1 MGGSELETPIAE
13 TGTTPASHAR
23 PAAAWPRRWAW
34 PVLFVAAGLALFAAY
49 LRQAQTVP
57 VMSDGASNAL
67 QAWDLL
73 HGNVLLRGWTM
84 SDVSFYTTEIPQ
96 YMLVELAHGLN
107 ADVVHIA
114 AAMSYTLLV
123 LGAALLARGRS
134 SGREGAVRM
143 LVAAGIML
151 APSLGT
157 GTVTLL
163 SNPDHT
169 GTQVPMLVIWL
180 ILDRVGPGG
189 TPPPKPPPLLGGSL
203 FPQTPS
209 APPNPPARREWWV
222 PAAVTV
228 LLAWVQVGD
237 PLVLYE
243 GVVPLALVCAIRILR
258 RRGSLAENWYE
269 LSLAAGAV
277 VSAGV
282 AWVAL
287 KVINRLGG
295 FAGRP
300 PAVAFAHLD
309 HLPANAWVTVQSVL
323 LLFGADFAGGQR
335 AAHIGLAVV
344 HLAGVALAAWAVGRA
359 LRRFGTEDLV
369 VQVLTV
375 ALIVLLAAY
384 VVRGN
389 PNVRGSTH
397 EIAGVLPIGAV
408 LAGRLLGGTLARGRL
423 LIPALAVILGCYA
436 GIEVHN
442 AVQPRPSD
450 PNAQVAAWLTA
461 HHLTYGL
468 GDYWN
473 ANAMTVDGA
482 NRVQVRSVS
491 RIGDKLVYRPW
502 ESENSWYDPAQH
514 NATFLVTPGPA
525 NACSPGTPAGWEAA
539 ARGTFGPPSGTY
551 RVAGFIILV
560 WHKNLLPDLTT
571 KPPHGPV
578 QC

>member
-1 MGGSELETPIAE
+1 MGGSELETPVAE
-13 TGTTPASHAR
+13 AGTAPASHPRSTA
-23 PAAAWPRRWAW
+23 PWARRWAW

-84 SDVSFYTTEIPQ
+84 SDVSFYTTELPQ
-96 YMLVELAHGLN
+96 YALVELAHGLN

-123 LGAALLARGRS
+123 LGAALLARGHAA
-134 SGREGAVRM
+134 GREGAVRM

-169 GTQVPMLVIWL
+169 GTQVPVLVIWL
-180 ILDRVGPGG
+180 ILDRAGPGG
-189 TPPPKPPPLLGGSL
+189 TTPPKPPPSLGGSRS
-203 FPQTPS
+203 PQTPS
-209 APPNPPARREWWV
+209 APLGWV
-222 PAAVTV
+222 PIVVVTV

-243 GVVPLALVCAIRILR
+243 AVVPLVLVCAIRIVR
-258 RRGSLAENWYE
+258 RRGSLADNWYE
-269 LSLAAGAV
+269 LALAGGAIISAGA
-277 VSAGV
+277 

-287 KVINRLGG
+287 KLINRLGG
-295 FAGRP
+295 FAVRP
-300 PAVAFAHLD
+300 PAVALAHVG
-309 HLPANAWVTVQSVL
+309 HLPSNVWVAVQSVL
-323 LLFGADFAGGQR
+323 LLFGADFSGQQNG
-335 AAHIGLAVV
+335 AQVGIAVV
-344 HLAGVALAAWAVGRA
+344 HLAGVALAVWAVGRA
-359 LRRFGTEDLV
+359 LRRFGTQDLV

-384 VVRGN
+384 VVRGT
-389 PNVRGSTH
+389 PNVAGSAH
-397 EIAGVLPIGAV
+397 EIAGVLPFGAV
-408 LAGRLLGGTLARGRL
+408 LAGRLLAGTLARARV
-423 LIPALAVILGCYA
+423 LIPALALVLGCYA

-442 AVQPRPSD
+442 TVQPRPSD
-450 PNAQVAAWLTA
+450 PNAQVAAWLA
-461 HHLTYGL
+461 ANHLRYGL

-473 ANAMTVDGA
+473 ANAMTVDSR
-482 NRVQVRSVS
+482 NQVQVRYVS
-491 RIGDKLVYRPW
+491 RIGGKLVQRPW
-502 ESENSWYDPAQH
+502 ESESSWYDPAQH
-514 NATFLVTPGPA
+514 DATFLVTPGPA
-525 NACSPGTPAGWEAA
+525 SACSPRTPAGWEAA
-539 ARGTFGPPSGTY
+539 ARATFGPPSGTY
-551 RVAGFIILV
+551 QVAGFVILV
-560 WHKNLLPDLTT
+560 WHKNLLPELSTAA
-571 KPPHGPV
+571 PHGPI

>member
-1 MGGSELETPIAE
+1 MTSAGQYEERTMGGSEVETPVTAA
-13 TGTTPASHAR
+13 GTTPGSHGR
-23 PAAAWPRRWAW
+23 PAAPWSRRRAW
-34 PVLFVAAGLALFAAY
+34 PVLFAAAGLALFAAY

-96 YMLVELAHGLN
+96 YMLVVLAHGLN

-123 LGAALLARGRS
+123 LGAAVLARGRA

-169 GTQVPMLVIWL
+169 GTAVPMLVIWL
-180 ILDRVGPGG
+180 ILDR
-189 TPPPKPPPLLGGSL
+189 
-203 FPQTPS
+203 
-209 APPNPPARREWWV
+209 ARPRWWV
-222 PAAVTV
+222 PVLV
-228 LLAWVQVGD
+228 SLLLAWVQVGD

-243 GVVPLALVCAIRILR
+243 GVVPLVAVCAIRIVR
-258 RRGSLAENWYE
+258 RRGGLADNWYE
-269 LSLAAGAV
+269 LALAGGAL
-277 VSAGV
+277 VSAGM
-282 AWVAL
+282 AWLAL
-287 KVINRLGG
+287 KVIHRLGG
-295 FAGRP
+295 FAVRP
-300 PAVAFAHLD
+300 PSVAFAHVA
-309 HLPANAWVTVQSVL
+309 HLPSNVWVAAQSVL
-323 LLFGADFAGGQR
+323 LLFGADFSGEQNGAQ
-335 AAHIGLAVV
+335 IGIALV
-344 HLAGVALAAWAVGRA
+344 HLAGVALAAWAFGRA
-359 LRRFGTEDLV
+359 LRRFGTQDLV

-375 ALIVLLAAY
+375 TLIVLLAAY

-389 PNVRGSTH
+389 PNVSGSAH
-397 EIAGVLPIGAV
+397 EIAAVLPIGAV

-423 LIPALAVILGCYA
+423 LIPALALVLGCYA

-442 AVQPRPSD
+442 AVQPRPAD
-450 PNAQVAAWLTA
+450 PNAQVAAWLAA
-461 HHLTYGL
+461 HHLSYGL

-473 ANAMTVDGA
+473 ANAMTVDGD
-482 NRVQVRSVS
+482 NQVQVRYVS
-491 RIGDKLVYRPW
+491 RIGDTLVQRPW
-502 ESENSWYDPAQH
+502 ESESSWYDPARH
-514 NATFLVTPGPA
+514 DATFLVTPGPA
-525 NACSPGTPAGWEAA
+525 GVCSPGTPAGWEAA
-539 ARGTFGPPSGTY
+539 ARATFGPPSGTY
-551 RVAGFIILV
+551 QVAGFTILV
-560 WHKNLLPDLTT
+560 WHKNLLRDLATE
-571 KPPHGPV
+571 PPHGPI

>member
-123 LGAALLARGRS
+123 LGAALLARGRAA
-134 SGREGAVRM
+134 GREGAVRM

-157 GTVTLL
+157 ATVTLL

-180 ILDRVGPGG
+180 IIDTDAQRR
-189 TPPPKPPPLLGGSL
+189 
-203 FPQTPS
+203 
-209 APPNPPARREWWV
+209 ARWWV
-222 PAAVTV
+222 PATAAA

-243 GVVPLALVCAIRILR
+243 GVVPLVLVCAIRILR

-295 FAGRP
+295 FAVRP

-309 HLPANAWVTVQSVL
+309 HLPANAWVAVRSVL
-323 LLFGADFAGGQR
+323 LLFGADFSGGQR

-389 PNVRGSTH
+389 PNVAGSTH

-436 GIEVHN
+436 GIELHN

-461 HHLTYGL
+461 HHLRYGL

-473 ANAMTVDGA
+473 ANAMTVDAA
-482 NRVQVRSVS
+482 NQVQVRSVS

-502 ESENSWYDPAQH
+502 ESEDSWYDPAQH
-514 NATFLVTPGPA
+514 DATFLVTPGPA
-525 NACSPGTPAGWEAA
+525 RACSPGTPAGWEAA

-551 RVAGFIILV
+551 QVAGFTILV

>member
-1 MGGSELETPIAE
+1 MGGSELETPVAE

-23 PAAAWPRRWAW
+23 PAAPWPRRWAW
-34 PVLFVAAGLALFAAY
+34 PVLFAAAGLALFAAY

-107 ADVVHIA
+107 PDVVHIA

-123 LGAALLARGRS
+123 LGAALLARGHAV
-134 SGREGAVRM
+134 GREGAVRM

-157 GTVTLL
+157 ATVTLL

-180 ILDRVGPGG
+180 ILDRNPRS
-189 TPPPKPPPLLGGSL
+189 KPH
-203 FPQTPS
+203 
-209 APPNPPARREWWV
+209 WWV
-222 PAAVTV
+222 PAAVTA

-237 PLVLYE
+237 PLALYE
-243 GVVPLALVCAIRILR
+243 GVVPLVLVCAIRIYR

-269 LSLAAGAV
+269 LSLAAGAI

-295 FAGRP
+295 FTVRP
-300 PAVAFAHLD
+300 PAVALAHLA
-309 HLPANAWVTVQSVL
+309 HLPANAWVAVESVL
-323 LLFGADFAGGQR
+323 VLFGADFSGGQR

-344 HLAGVALAAWAVGRA
+344 HLAGVALAAWATGRA
-359 LRRFGTEDLV
+359 LRRFGTQDLV

-375 ALIVLLAAY
+375 ALIVLLVAY

-389 PNVRGSTH
+389 PNVAGSAH

-408 LAGRLLGGTLARGRL
+408 LAGRLLGGTLARRRL
-423 LIPALAVILGCYA
+423 LIPALAVVLGCYA

-450 PNAQVAAWLTA
+450 PNAQVAAWLAA
-461 HHLTYGL
+461 HHLRYGL

-482 NRVQVRSVS
+482 NQVQVRYVS
-491 RIGDKLVYRPW
+491 RIGDTLVYRPW

-514 NATFLVTPGPA
+514 DATFLVTPGPA
-525 NACSPGTPAGWEAA
+525 SVCSPGTPAGWEAA
-539 ARGTFGPPSGTY
+539 ARATFGPPSGTY

-560 WHKNLLPDLTT
+560 WHKNLLPDLTA
-571 KPPHGPV
+571 KPPHGPI

>member
-1 MGGSELETPIAE
+1 MGGSELETPVAE
-13 TGTTPASHAR
+13 AGTEPASHPR
-23 PAAAWPRRWAW
+23 PVAPWARRWAW
-34 PVLFVAAGLALFAAY
+34 PVLFVAAGLALFTAY

-84 SDVSFYTTEIPQ
+84 SDVSFYTTELPQ
-96 YMLVELAHGLN
+96 YVLVELAHGLN

-123 LGAALLARGRS
+123 LGAALLARGHAT
-134 SGREGAVRM
+134 GREGAVRM

-169 GTQVPMLVIWL
+169 GTQVPVLVIWL
-180 ILDRVGPGG
+180 ILDRD
-189 TPPPKPPPLLGGSL
+189 
-203 FPQTPS
+203 PQS
-209 APPNPPARREWWV
+209 KRWWV
-222 PAAVTV
+222 PAAVTA

-243 GVVPLALVCAIRILR
+243 AVLPLVLVCGIRIAR
-258 RRGSLAENWYE
+258 RRGSLADNWYE
-269 LSLAAGAV
+269 LALAGGAIISAGA
-277 VSAGV
+277 

-287 KVINRLGG
+287 KLINRLGG
-295 FAGRP
+295 FAVRP
-300 PAVAFAHLD
+300 PAVALAHVG
-309 HLPANAWVTVQSVL
+309 HLPSNVWVAVQSVL
-323 LLFGADFAGGQR
+323 LLFGADFSGQQNG
-335 AAHIGLAVV
+335 AQVGIAVV

-359 LRRFGTEDLV
+359 LRRFGPQDLV

-384 VVRGN
+384 VVRGT
-389 PNVRGSTH
+389 PNVAGSAH
-397 EIAGVLPIGAV
+397 EIAGVLPFGAV
-408 LAGRLLGGTLARGRL
+408 LAGRLLAGTLARARL
-423 LIPALAVILGCYA
+423 LIPALALVLGCYA

-442 AVQPRPSD
+442 TVQQRPSD
-450 PNAQVAAWLTA
+450 PNAQVAAWLA
-461 HHLTYGL
+461 ANHLSYGL

-473 ANAMTVDGA
+473 ANAMTVDSR
-482 NRVQVRSVS
+482 NQVQVRYVS
-491 RIGDKLVYRPW
+491 RIGDKLVQRPW
-502 ESENSWYDPAQH
+502 ESESSWYDPAQH
-514 NATFLVTPGPA
+514 DATFLVTPGPA
-525 NACSPGTPAGWEAA
+525 SACSPGTPAGWEAA
-539 ARGTFGPPSGTY
+539 ARATFGPPSGAY
-551 RVAGFIILV
+551 RVAGFVILV
-560 WHKNLLPDLTT
+560 WHKNLLPELTAVA
-571 KPPHGPV
+571 PHGPI

>member
-1 MGGSELETPIAE
+1 MGGSEVETPAA
-13 TGTTPASHAR
+13 GTESAAASHAPP
-23 PAAAWPRRWAW
+23 PAARARRWAW
-34 PVLFVAAGLALFAAY
+34 PVVLAAAGVALFAVY
-49 LRQAQTVP
+49 LRQAQTVA

-107 ADVVHIA
+107 SDVVHIA

-123 LGAALLARGRS
+123 LGAALLARGRA
-134 SGREGAVRM
+134 SGREGVVAM

-180 ILDRVGPGG
+180 ILDRD
-189 TPPPKPPPLLGGSL
+189 
-203 FPQTPS
+203 PQ
-209 APPNPPARREWWV
+209 RRPRAWV
-222 PAAVTV
+222 PVVASV

-243 GVVPLALVCAIRILR
+243 GVIPIVGVCAFRVLR
-258 RRGSLAENWYE
+258 RRGGLADNWYE
-269 LSLAAGAV
+269 LALAGGAIA
-277 VSAGV
+277 SAAA
-282 AWVAL
+282 AWIAL
-287 KVINRLGG
+287 KVITRLGG
-295 FAGRP
+295 FVVRP
-300 PAVAFAHLD
+300 PAVAFAHLG
-309 HLPANAWVTVQSVL
+309 HLPANVWVEVRSVL
-323 LLFGADFAGGQR
+323 LLFGASFSSQQNGAQVG
-335 AAHIGLAVV
+335 IAVV
-344 HLAGVALAAWAVGRA
+344 HLAGVALALWATMRA
-359 LRRFGTEDLV
+359 LRRFATQDLV

-389 PNVRGSTH
+389 PNVGGSTH

-408 LAGRLLGGTLARGRL
+408 LAGRLLAGSLARGRL
-423 LIPALAVILGCYA
+423 LIPVLALILGCYA

-442 AVQPRPSD
+442 TVQPRPPD
-450 PNAQVAAWLTA
+450 PDAQVAAWLAA
-461 HHLTYGL
+461 HHLVYGV

-473 ANAMTVDGA
+473 ANAMTVDSG
-482 NRVQVRSVS
+482 NQVQVRYVS
-491 RIGDKLVYRPW
+491 RIGDTIVQRPW
-502 ESENSWYDPAQH
+502 ESDSSWYDAARH
-514 NATFLVTPGPA
+514 DATFLVTPGPA
-525 NACSPGTPAGWEAA
+525 DACSPGTPGGWQAA
-539 ARGTFGPPSGTY
+539 ARATFGAPSGIY
-551 RVAGFIILV
+551 HVAGFTILV
-560 WHKNLLPDLTT
+560 WRKNLLRDLTT
-571 KPPHGPV
+571 RPSHGPI